1 MNEDWESK
9 NYFTSYL
16 IQECFEDDVLEMLT
30 NHYKQYCQKLNKD
43 YTPDTL
49 NDALFQAIL
58 ELQNYIDP
66 FVDNNFEEDGE

>member
-1 MNEDWESK
+1 
-9 NYFTSYL
+9 
-16 IQECFEDDVLEMLT
+16 MLT

-66 FVDNNFEEDGE
+66 FVDNNFEEDEE